1 MSYRN
6 PQQVVDTQSGK
17 AFADLQKTI
26 SGTFAGVADT
36 YKKDQAAE
44 AARLNKIAE
53 KNRKAAEY
61 YQKKEDQVTEGLAKL
76 NAQNPALNI
85 GEEFTAVIDRYSDIM
100 GIIQSGAVTD
110 AKTIA
115 KLRAEAA
122 SILAMPDQVRT
133 SIESF
138 SASSIDLQTILEQKG
153 KMGGYDLY
161 SNPKMLTDL
170 QVFLDQRPGQRKI
183 KINNIDGAYSSSVNI
198 TGEDGETRNYP
209 LSVLQNFLSGGS
221 DMISTVPDQTSNL
234 DNMSKMFVYDID
246 EDGKKTLKDN
256 VLGTVASGP
265 DGAGNTVTYK
275 KVNKDAIEKSI
286 QAEVKGN
293 MAAMSN
299 TGKVAFWNNILAE
312 KDSRNNIKE
321 GQVRAVADA
330 STEEFNEEFFTAYSN
345 YFLKRIPERLEL
357 SSVRTPTP
365 KTKEGPIE
373 TGKDFYDKVRKNPI
387 SYLQAYTLAE
397 PEYDRAKNTIT
408 IKAEDRQ
415 DDEDKVYNMN
425 NPDERISFYTKLLEY
440 SQAAKGDSTGAKL
453 MRKQFED
460 AVRAGT
466 SKKSKYRKQEATKKK
481 EAIKKFQEQW
491 NKNNPNKNKED
502 KAARF
507 KRMMEAYRESRSSN

>member
-17 AFADLQKTI
+17 AFADLQRTI

-44 AARLNKIAE
+44 AARQNKIAE

-61 YQKKEDQVTEGLAKL
+61 YQRKEDQVTEGLAKL
-76 NAQNPALNI
+76 SAQNPALNI
-85 GEEFTAVIDRYSDIM
+85 GEEFTSVIDRYSDIM
-100 GIIQSGAVTD
+100 GYIQSGAETD
-110 AKTIA
+110 PKEIA

-161 SNPKMLTDL
+161 SNPRMLTDL

-183 KINNIDGAYSSSVNI
+183 KINNINGAYSPSVEI
-198 TGEDGETRNYP
+198 TGEDGKTNNYP

-256 VLGTVASGP
+256 VLGTITSDP
-265 DGAGNTVTYK
+265 DGAGNTVTYR

-321 GQVRAVADA
+321 GQVRTTADA
-330 STEEFNEEFFTAYSN
+330 STEKFNEDFSKAYSN
-345 YFLKRIPERLEL
+345 YFLKRIPERLVL
-357 SSVRTPTP
+357 SSVKTPAP
-365 KTKEGPIE
+365 ETKEGPIE
-373 TGKDFYDKVRKNPI
+373 TGKDFYDKVRKDPI
-387 SYLQAYTLAE
+387 SYFAAYTGIE
-397 PEYDRAKNTIT
+397 PKYDRKKNTIT
-408 IKAEDRQ
+408 IKADDRKNS
-415 DDEDKVYNMN
+415 DEDLVFDMN
-425 NPDERISFYTKLLEY
+425 NANDRISFYTQLLEY
-440 SQAAKGDSTGAKL
+440 SKAAKGDSKGSKL
-453 MRKQFED
+453 MRKQFEE
-460 AVRAGT
+460 ALRAGT
-466 SKKSKYRKQEATKKK
+466 KKK
-481 EAIKKFQEQW
+481 L
-491 NKNNPNKNKED
+491 NPLLK
-502 KAARF
+502 
-507 KRMMEAYRESRSSN
+507 S

>member
-17 AFADLQKTI
+17 AFADLQRTI

-44 AARLNKIAE
+44 AARQNKIAE

-76 NAQNPALNI
+76 SAQNPALNI
-85 GEEFTAVIDRYSDIM
+85 GEEFTSVIDRYSDIM
-100 GIIQSGAVTD
+100 GFIQSSAVTD
-110 AKTIA
+110 AKEIA

-122 SILAMPDQVRT
+122 SILAIPDQVRT

-138 SASSIDLQTILEQKG
+138 SASSIDLQAILEQKG

-183 KINNIDGAYSSSVNI
+183 KINNTDRAYSSSVDI
-198 TGEDGETRNYP
+198 TGEDGETTNYP

-265 DGAGNTVTYK
+265 DEAGNTVTYK

-293 MAAMSN
+293 MATMSN

-330 STEEFNEEFFTAYSN
+330 STEEFNEEFSKAYSN
-345 YFLKRIPERLEL
+345 YFLKRIPERLVL
-357 SSVRTPTP
+357 SSVKTPAP
-365 KTKEGPIE
+365 KIKEGPIE
-373 TGKDFYDKVRKNPI
+373 TGKAFYDKVRKNPI
-387 SYLQAYTLAE
+387 SYFAAYTGIE
-397 PEYDRAKNTIT
+397 PKYDRKKNTIT
-408 IKAEDRQ
+408 LKAGDRT
-415 DDEDKVYNMN
+415 DAEKGDKVYNMN
-425 NPDERISFYTKLLEY
+425 NVNARISFYTKLLEY
-440 SQAAKGDSTGAKL
+440 SQAAKGNSKGDKL

-466 SKKSKYRKQEATKKK
+466 KKK
-481 EAIKKFQEQW
+481 L
-491 NKNNPNKNKED
+491 NPLLK
-502 KAARF
+502 
-507 KRMMEAYRESRSSN
+507 S

>member
-17 AFADLQKTI
+17 AFADLQRTI

-44 AARLNKIAE
+44 AARINKIAE
-53 KNRKAAEY
+53 KNKKAAEY
-61 YQKKEDQVTEGLAKL
+61 YQRKEDQVTESMAKL
-76 NAQNPALNI
+76 SAQNPALNI
-85 GEEFTAVIDRYSDIM
+85 GEEFTAIIDRYSDIM
-100 GIIQSGAVTD
+100 GFIQSGAVTD
-110 AKTIA
+110 AKEIA

-122 SILAMPDQVRT
+122 SILAIPDQVRT

-161 SNPKMLTDL
+161 SNPRMLTDL

-183 KINNIDGAYSSSVNI
+183 KINNTDGAYSSSVDI
-198 TGEDGETRNYP
+198 TGEDGETTNYP

-246 EDGKKTLKDN
+246 QDGKKTLKDN

-265 DGAGNTVTYK
+265 DEAGNTVTYK

-330 STEEFNEEFFTAYSN
+330 STEEFNEEFSKAYSN
-345 YFLKRIPERLEL
+345 YFLKRIPERLVL
-357 SSVRTPTP
+357 SSVKTPTP
-365 KTKEGPIE
+365 ETKEGPIE
-373 TGKDFYDKVRKNPI
+373 TGKDFYDKVRKDPI
-387 SYLQAYTLAE
+387 SYFAAYTGIE
-397 PEYDRAKNTIT
+397 PKYDRKKNTIT
-408 IKAEDRQ
+408 LKAGDRT
-415 DDEDKVYNMN
+415 DAEKGDKVYNMN
-425 NPDERISFYTKLLEY
+425 NVNARISFYTKLLEY
-440 SQAAKGDSTGAKL
+440 SQAAKGNSKGDKL

-460 AVRAGT
+460 AVREG
-466 SKKSKYRKQEATKKK
+466 TKKK
-481 EAIKKFQEQW
+481 L
-491 NKNNPNKNKED
+491 NPLLK
-502 KAARF
+502 
-507 KRMMEAYRESRSSN
+507 S

>member
-6 PQQVVDTQSGK
+6 PQQVVDTQSGQ
-17 AFADLQKTI
+17 AFVDLQKTI
-26 SGTFAGVADT
+26 SGTFAGVADA
-36 YKKDQAAE
+36 YKKDQEAE
-44 AARLNKIAE
+44 AARINKIAE
-53 KNRKAAEY
+53 KNKKAAEY
-61 YQKKEDQVTEGLAKL
+61 YQRKEDQVTEGLAKL
-76 NAQNPALNI
+76 SAQNPALNI
-85 GEEFTAVIDRYSDIM
+85 GEEFTSVIDRYSDIM
-100 GIIQSGAVTD
+100 GYIQSGAETD
-110 AKTIA
+110 PKEIA
-115 KLRAEAA
+115 KLRSEAA

-161 SNPKMLTDL
+161 SNPRMLTDL

-183 KINNIDGAYSSSVNI
+183 KINNINGAYSPSVEI
-198 TGEDGETRNYP
+198 TGEDGKTNNYP

-256 VLGTVASGP
+256 VLGTITSDP
-265 DGAGNTVTYK
+265 DGAGNTVTYR

-330 STEEFNEEFFTAYSN
+330 STEEFNEEFFKAYSN

-357 SSVRTPTP
+357 SSVKTLAP

-373 TGKDFYDKVRKNPI
+373 TGKDFYDKVRKDPI
-387 SYLQAYTLAE
+387 SYFKAYTKIE
-397 PEYDRAKNTIT
+397 PKYDREKNTIT
-408 IKAEDRQ
+408 IKATDRKDSEEDL
-415 DDEDKVYNMN
+415 VFNMN
-425 NPDERISFYTKLLEY
+425 DANTRISFYTKLLEY
-440 SQAAKGDSTGAKL
+440 SQAAKGNSKGDKL
-453 MRKQFED
+453 MRKQFEE

-466 SKKSKYRKQEATKKK
+466 DKKLNKASTDKKLNKAKDLINKYT
-481 EAIKKFQEQW
+481 
-491 NKNNPNKNKED
+491 N
-502 KAARF
+502 
-507 KRMMEAYRESRSSN
+507 

>member
-1 MSYRN
+1 
-6 PQQVVDTQSGK
+6 
-17 AFADLQKTI
+17 
-26 SGTFAGVADT
+26 
-36 YKKDQAAE
+36 
-44 AARLNKIAE
+44 
-53 KNRKAAEY
+53 
-61 YQKKEDQVTEGLAKL
+61 
-76 NAQNPALNI
+76 
-85 GEEFTAVIDRYSDIM
+85 M
-100 GIIQSGAVTD
+100 GFIQSGAVTD
-110 AKTIA
+110 AKEIA

-122 SILAMPDQVRT
+122 SILAIPDQVRT

-183 KINNIDGAYSSSVNI
+183 KINNTDGAYSSSVDI
-198 TGEDGETRNYP
+198 TGEDGETTNYP

-246 EDGKKTLKDN
+246 QDGKKTLKDN
-256 VLGTVASGP
+256 VLGTIASGP
-265 DGAGNTVTYK
+265 DGAGNTVTYR

-321 GQVRAVADA
+321 GQVRTTADA
-330 STEEFNEEFFTAYSN
+330 STEKFNEDFSKAYSN
-345 YFLKRIPERLEL
+345 YFLKRIPERLVL
-357 SSVRTPTP
+357 SSVKTPTP
-365 KTKEGPIE
+365 ETKEGPIE
-373 TGKDFYDKVRKNPI
+373 TGKDFYDKVRKDPI
-387 SYLQAYTLAE
+387 SYFLAYTGIE
-397 PEYDRAKNTIT
+397 PKYDRDKNIIT
-408 IKAEDRQ
+408 LKAGDRK
-415 DDEDKVYNMN
+415 DAEKGDKVYNMN
-425 NPDERISFYTKLLEY
+425 NPNERISFYTKLLEY
-440 SQAAKGDSTGAKL
+440 SQAAKGNSKGDKL

-466 SKKSKYRKQEATKKK
+466 KKK
-481 EAIKKFQEQW
+481 L
-491 NKNNPNKNKED
+491 NPLLK
-502 KAARF
+502 
-507 KRMMEAYRESRSSN
+507 S

>member
-6 PQQVVDTQSGK
+6 PKQVVDTQSGQ
-17 AFADLQKTI
+17 AFADLQRTI
-26 SGTFAGVADT
+26 SGTFAGIADT
-36 YKKDQAAE
+36 YKKDQAVE
-44 AARLNKIAE
+44 AARQNKIAE

-61 YQKKEDQVTEGLAKL
+61 YQRKEDQVTEGLAKL
-76 NAQNPALNI
+76 SAQNPALNI
-85 GEEFTAVIDRYSDIM
+85 GEEFTALIDRYSDIM
-100 GIIQSGAVTD
+100 GYIQSGAETD
-110 AKTIA
+110 PKEIA

-161 SNPKMLTDL
+161 SNPRMLTDL

-183 KINNIDGAYSSSVNI
+183 KINNINGAYSPSVEI
-198 TGEDGETRNYP
+198 TGEDGKTNNYP

-256 VLGTVASGP
+256 VLGTITSDP
-265 DGAGNTVTYK
+265 DGAGNTVTYR

-330 STEEFNEEFFTAYSN
+330 STEEFNEEFFKAYSN
-345 YFLKRIPERLEL
+345 YFLKRIPERLVL
-357 SSVRTPTP
+357 SSVKTPAP
-365 KTKEGPIE
+365 PEPEEGPIE
-373 TGKDFYDKVRKNPI
+373 TGKDFYDKVRKDPI
-387 SYLQAYTLAE
+387 SYFAAYTGIE
-397 PEYDRAKNTIT
+397 PKYDRKKNTIT
-408 IKAEDRQ
+408 LKAGDRT
-415 DDEDKVYNMN
+415 DAEKGDKVYNMN
-425 NPDERISFYTKLLEY
+425 NENARISFYTKLLEY
-440 SQAAKGDSTGAKL
+440 SQAAKGNSKGDKL

-460 AVRAGT
+460 ALRAGT
-466 SKKSKYRKQEATKKK
+466 KKK
-481 EAIKKFQEQW
+481 L
-491 NKNNPNKNKED
+491 NPLLK
-502 KAARF
+502 
-507 KRMMEAYRESRSSN
+507 S